1 MRSLY
6 SQFPVLIAAAALV
19 LCAAG
24 AALAAGPRHHG
35 TAPPEDTPFAA
46 AGPRVSSEAEA
57 AYNLGMKYQ
66 RAGQR
71 ADAVQWFRKAAVLDH
86 AVAQSLLGEAYESG
100 SGIKKNDKEAFGW
113 FARAAAQ
120 GVPQAQY
127 HLGRM
132 YAKGRGVKRD
142 DKLAAKWYRLA
153 ADRDIGGAQHELGL
167 MCLTGRGVAR
177 DDIDAYFWLTL
188 AARQVDAAMEKR
200 DSVEK
205 RMTPRQLAAAR
216 FLVKSWQPVK

>member
-1 MRSLY
+1 MRSLH
-6 SQFPVLIAAAALV
+6 SKFLAVIAAAALV
-19 LCAAG
+19 LSAAG
-24 AALAAGPRHHG
+24 TPQAEGPR
-35 TAPPEDTPFAA
+35 
-46 AGPRVSSEAEA
+46 AGSEAEA
-57 AYNLGMKYQ
+57 AYNLGMKYR
-66 RAGQR
+66 RAGQH
-71 ADAVQWFRKAAVLDH
+71 ADAVQWFRKAAVLGY
-86 AVAQSLLGEAYESG
+86 AAAQNLLGEAYESG
-100 SGIKKNDKEAFGW
+100 AGIKKNDKEAFGW
-113 FARAAAQ
+113 YARAAAQ
-120 GVPQAQY
+120 GVAEAQY

-167 MCLTGRGVAR
+167 MYMTGRGVAR

-205 RMTPRQLAAAR
+205 RMNARQLAAAQ